1 MSNGTSP
8 PVTQVPISLIA
19 QTGMPSNYA
28 SRSKEIIYDSLQSD
42 PRFVKNPFGPRRL
55 DLSRPEHHW

>member
-1 MSNGTSP
+1 MSNGKTTTTNP
-8 PVTQVPISLIA
+8 VPISLIA

-42 PRFVKNPFGPRRL
+42 PKFVKNPFGPRRL